1 MKNNLPALCL
11 LAAVLPAQAVLAPL
25 TLDVPAGGQADVR
38 ISSTNPNYFEVPGD
52 RITGVTSA
60 PGTLTETR
68 NTPAGGA
75 FLSTVQDKPFTL
87 FLTTEGGQTFS
98 LSAHPSAVA
107 GRSYRLAPQKPL
119 PRPAA
124 RAWER
129 AQPYEALLAEVNRTL
144 LQGALPPGW
153 AAVAV
158 AVSPDKAPPRL
169 PAALRAAPD
178 AAWEG
183 GHLRVTRWRL
193 TNPGRAAV
201 PLREPQFSGPDVRAV
216 MFATPGRAL
225 AGGGSTDV
233 YVTQS
238 REDADGER

>member
-1 MKNNLPALCL
+1 MNNNLLAIWCL
-11 LAAVLPAQAVLAPL
+11 LAAALPGRAALTPL

-52 RITGVTSA
+52 RITGVTSG
-60 PGTLTETR
+60 PGRLTETR

-75 FLSTVQDKPFTL
+75 FISTVQDKPFTL
-87 FLTTEGGQTFS
+87 FLTTKGGQTFS
-98 LSAHPSAVA
+98 LSAHPSAVP
-107 GRSYRLAPQKPL
+107 GRSYLLAPQKPL
-119 PRPAA
+119 LRPAA

-129 AQPYEALLAEVNRTL
+129 AQPYEALLAGVNKTL

-158 AVSPDKAPPRL
+158 RPDDAPPRL
-169 PAALRAAPD
+169 PAALRAVPD

-193 TNPGRAAV
+193 TNPGRAVV
-201 PLREPQFSGPDVRAV
+201 PLREPQFSAGDVRAV
-216 MFATPGRAL
+216 MFATPGRSL
-225 AGGGSTDV
+225 AGGGSTHV
-233 YVTQS
+233 YVTQATEN
-238 REDADGER
+238 RDD

>member
-1 MKNNLPALCL
+1 MKNKFPALCL
-11 LAAVLPAQAVLAPL
+11 LAAALPGRAALAAL
-25 TLDVPAGGQADVR
+25 TLDVSAGGQVDVR
-38 ISSTNPNYFEVPGD
+38 VSSTNPNYFEVPGD

-75 FLSTVQDKPFTL
+75 FISTVQDKPFTL
-87 FLTTEGGQTFS
+87 FLTTEGGQIFS
-98 LSAHPSAVA
+98 LSAHPSAAV

-144 LQGALPPGW
+144 LQGELPPGW

-158 AVSPDKAPPRL
+158 SPDKVPPSL
-169 PAALRAAPD
+169 PAALRAVPD
-178 AAWEG
+178 SAWEG

-193 TNPGRAAV
+193 TNPRRTAV
-201 PLREPQFSGPDVRAV
+201 PLREPQFSAAGVRAV